1 MAPEPMTEADPR
13 RWEAL
18 PVILV
23 ATFMGLFDIFVVN
36 VAAPGMQRDIS
47 ASSADLQ
54 LVIGGYAFAYAA
66 LLITGGRLGDRYSYR
81 LLFLGGMALFTV
93 ASAACGLAG
102 TPGELIVARVAQG
115 LGAALMVPQ
124 VLALIT
130 ALFPPDERHRA
141 LAWFGVT

>member
-1 MAPEPMTEADPR
+1 MAPEPTTEADPR

-36 VAAPGMQRDIS
+36 VAAPDMQRDIS

-66 LLITGGRLGDRYSYR
+66 LLITG
-81 LLFLGGMALFTV
+81 AE
-93 ASAACGLAG
+93 A
-102 TPGELIVARVAQG
+102 VARQLVERGSRFAPHGRTAIVNGGPGVVVVMRGRTFAVAG
-115 LGAALMVPQ
+115 FTIANDRIAAIDLVIDEAKLGQP
-124 VLALIT
+124 
-130 ALFPPDERHRA
+130 
-141 LAWFGVT
+141 